1 MKSLSLI
8 LEKQN
13 SEIVSIHDNYSKMS
27 INLASREKKT
37 NAATQYQLLVAKQ
50 KLVIT
55 STKRKK
61 ENLNVNPMTQTTS
74 LRKTKR
80 DKKTALTLKKNLSIV
95 LLAISQP
102 KQEINSSVQA
112 SNLI

>member
-13 SEIVSIHDNYSKMS
+13 SEIVSIYDSYSKMS
-27 INLASREKKT
+27 FNLTSREKKT

-61 ENLNVNPMTQTTS
+61 ENLNVN
-74 LRKTKR
+74 LRSFTLLTK
-80 DKKTALTLKKNLSIV
+80 DSYK
-95 LLAISQP
+95 LAIL
-102 KQEINSSVQA
+102 KQEMC
-112 SNLI
+112 LY